1 MCVVR
6 CHCLG
11 VLPRLQALGR
21 AAGFYL
27 VATGLLTA
35 CHAPSALAPPGS
47 PERSP
52 PSEVPSVSSSI
63 SDAGWPLSSRE
74 LPSRDS
80 PFTLERTSLQ
90 AEIDDWSGESASP
103 PQPPL
108 LPSAAPAVTRVS
120 VDAVQAPLNAL
131 LVALARDAGVELS
144 LLDAPDERVSL
155 SLHDRPFEEALD
167 RLAAQVPFHWERDA
181 GQIVVR
187 GDSPYSKS
195 HAVDYLNLDRT
206 TRGSVGLA
214 TRVGSIDAGTVGASG
229 ASNGGGIAN
238 SSETLIEN
246 SSEHRFWD
254 SLGRDVVELFAPES
268 DARWSINR
276 DVGLITLF
284 ARPASHQR
292 LSRFLDSLHASAQR
306 QVLIEATVVE
316 VALSDSF
323 EAGIDWQVLARGV
336 TGLSAA
342 QVLGGQPSVN
352 RDTVGRL
359 SAPTGLVSLVQ
370 ASGDGELDATLSLL
384 ERFGDVRILS
394 RPRIIALNN
403 QSSVLKVVDNRVY
416 FTARVE
422 RRITEDRDEI
432 VTDTEIHTVP
442 VGLVMNVTP
451 FIGAGGAIMLN
462 VRPTLSRILGF
473 VDDPNPELALANV
486 RNGVPEIQVREM
498 ESMLRVQSGDVAII
512 GGLMQESLR
521 DDERRLPGLADLP
534 IVGRLF
540 ERNRRERSRTELLIV
555 LRPTVMP
562 AMPRLAAG
570 IGGGA
575 G

>member
-6 CHCLG
+6 CHAG
-11 VLPRLQALGR
+11 GALPHSPARSPR
-21 AAGFYL
+21 
-27 VATGLLTA
+27 GLLLLAALSLLTS
-35 CHAPSALAPPGS
+35 CHAPSRVP
-47 PERSP
+47 PERP
-52 PSEVPSVSSSI
+52 VPSAERSVAAEHA
-63 SDAGWPLSSRE
+63 AGAGVAAAAGRARPV
-74 LPSRDS
+74 P
-80 PFTLERTSLQ
+80 TSLQ
-90 AEIDDWSGESASP
+90 AELDDWSGVPGGSG
-103 PQPPL
+103 
-108 LPSAAPAVTRVS
+108 PSSHRAAAPPESTTASTRVS
-120 VDAVQAPLNAL
+120 IDAVRAPLAAL
-131 LVALARDAGVELS
+131 LVALARDADVELS
-144 LLDAPDERVSL
+144 LHDAPEGRVSL
-155 SLHDRPFEEALD
+155 SLHDRPLEEALEQ
-167 RLAAQVPFHWERDA
+167 LAAQVPFHWERDA
-181 GQIVVR
+181 RGLVVR
-187 GDSPYSKS
+187 GDSPFSAS
-195 HAVDYLNLDRT
+195 HAVDYLNVDRT

-214 TRVGSIDAGTVGASG
+214 TRVGTIDAAAVGNSAASG
-229 ASNGGGIAN
+229 GAGIAN

-246 SSEHRFWD
+246 STEHRFWD
-254 SLGRDVVELFAPES
+254 SLGRDVIELLAPEP

-276 DVGLITLF
+276 DVGLVTLF
-284 ARPASHQR
+284 ARPASHRR
-292 LSRFLDSLHASAQR
+292 LRKYLDTLHASAQR

-352 RDTVGRL
+352 PETVGRL
-359 SAPTGLVSLVQ
+359 AAPTGLVSLVQ

-422 RRITEDRDEI
+422 RRTTEERDEI

-451 FIGAGGAIMLN
+451 FIGAGGDVMLN

-521 DDERRLPGLADLP
+521 DDERRLPGLADVPL
-534 IVGRLF
+534 IGRLF
-540 ERNRRERSRTELLIV
+540 ERRQRERSRTELLIV
-555 LRPTVMP
+555 LRPSVMP
-562 AMPRLAAG
+562 LAPRLA
-570 IGGGA
+570 GGA
-575 G
+575 VRGAG